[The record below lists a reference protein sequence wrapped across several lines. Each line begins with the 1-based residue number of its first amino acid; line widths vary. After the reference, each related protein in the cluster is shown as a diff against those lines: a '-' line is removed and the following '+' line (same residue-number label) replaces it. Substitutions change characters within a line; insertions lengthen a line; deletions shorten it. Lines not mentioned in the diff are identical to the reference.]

1 MDTCY
6 TNLAISTKGINCMN
20 MTERFLLPDDVT
32 LSEAST
38 LPDHLRRK
46 LFVSNGD
53 YVITRPYTRTPSS
66 IISSQLAS
74 FLERFRQPQT
84 IVHAVIAHAQQH
96 QLDPE
101 RTLVDLVP
109 ALERA
114 IRARWLV
121 HPESADASLLAPRYR
136 TEDRIG
142 EYSVVRCLQSLHDT
156 DVYQAVDA
164 AGTFVAIKV
173 LRPEADAD
181 SQRVFRNEIRALQR
195 IRHPHCVHLLDYHL
209 DAQGAYMV
217 LNWCEGRPLSQVADE
232 MRRAGLPR
240 ARLLKLVIEVLKVYS
255 SLHAQGWLHGD
266 VHLNNVLV
274 DRHGTVMLVDFGY
287 ARLLEDDS
295 TTPPMRGGS
304 PMFYDPQHAATK
316 RFHQPAPL
324 DSAESEQYSLS
335 VIAYCILAGKH
346 YLNFSIDGDEMLRQI
361 VEDAPLSFA
370 EQQVRA
376 WPEVEIILQRALQK
390 QPDQRYDSVATLTA
404 ALHTVLAEHML
415 DAERPQTS
423 HGPQALFKQF
433 LLKVDINGLWLRAGL
448 PTTPLC
454 GVSQGAAGV
463 AYALY
468 RLACLRRDAHLLS
481 LAGLWSKWAIIQ
493 STEPEA
499 FIAPARGATTEIVG
513 PISLYLTATGM
524 YVVQALISHAQ
535 GNLEALQQ
543 AITGFV
549 SATKETCS
557 NPDVFLGRSGLL
569 LGCALLYDALRGH
582 PVINTEPIVAIARR
596 ELHDIWEH
604 IAAYPPIQEAS
615 AFAELP
621 MAHGWAGLLYATIR
635 WCVLDTTS
643 LPSTI
648 EERLQ
653 QLAACGQSQGDGIGW
668 LVTLNPE
675 SPSYSPAKYEAN
687 WCNGSA
693 GMVFLWTL
701 ADAVFQRPQY
711 HQLAVQAAQHVWA
724 NPTNNATVCCGA
736 AGQAYS
742 LLNLY
747 RHSGKGVWLQRA
759 VERMQHALRN
769 VATVPLSPTSLYQGE
784 IGIMLAGM
792 EFQQPDQARLPFFEE
807 EGWTLPPSS

>member
-1 MDTCY
+1 
-6 TNLAISTKGINCMN
+6 MN
-20 MTERFLLPDDVT
+20 VTERFLLPDDVT
-32 LSEAST
+32 LAEAST
-38 LPDHLRRK
+38 LPDHLRRN

-96 QLDPE
+96 QLDPK
-101 RTLVDLVP
+101 RTLVELVP

-121 HPESADASLLAPRYR
+121 PPDSADASLLAPRYR
-136 TEDRIG
+136 PEDRIG
-142 EYSVVRCLQSLHDT
+142 EYTVVRCLQSLHDT

-181 SQRVFRNEIRALQR
+181 SQRVFHNETRALQCL
-195 IRHPHCVHLLDYHL
+195 RHPHCVRLLDYHL
-209 DAQGAYMV
+209 DAQESYMV
-217 LNWCEGRPLSQVADE
+217 LNWCEGRQLSQVADE

-240 ARLLKLVIEVLKVYS
+240 ARLLKLVVEVLKVYS

-266 VHLNNVLV
+266 VHLNNILV
-274 DRHGTVMLVDFGY
+274 DRHSTVMLVDFGY
-287 ARLLEDDS
+287 ARLLDDAS
-295 TTPPMRGGS
+295 DTPAMRGGS
-304 PMFYDPQHAATK
+304 PMFYDSQHAATK
-316 RFHQPAPL
+316 RSHQLPPPNT
-324 DSAESEQYSLS
+324 AESEQYSLG
-335 VIAYCILAGKH
+335 VVAYCVLAGKH
-346 YLNFSIDGDEMLRQI
+346 YMNFSIDGDEMLRQI

-390 QPDQRYDSVATLTA
+390 QPDQRYDSVTTLTA
-404 ALHTVLAEHML
+404 ALQAVLTEHIL
-415 DAERPQTS
+415 DTEPLQTS
-423 HGPQALFKQF
+423 HDPQALFKQF
-433 LLKVDINGLWLRAGL
+433 LLKVDIDGLWLRAGL

-481 LAGLWSKWAIIQ
+481 LASLWSKWAMTQ
-493 STEPEA
+493 STESEA
-499 FIAPARGATTEIVG
+499 FLAPARGATPEIVG
-513 PISLYLTATGM
+513 PISLYLTASGM
-524 YVVQALISHAQ
+524 YVVEALISHAQ
-535 GNLEALQQ
+535 GNLEALQR

-557 NPDVFLGRSGLL
+557 YLDVFLGRSGLL

-582 PVINTEPIVAIARR
+582 PVINTEPIVALARR
-596 ELHDIWEH
+596 ELHDIWEY
-604 IAAYPPIQEAS
+604 IAAYPPIQDAP

-621 MAHGWAGLLYATIR
+621 MAHGWAGLLYATMR
-635 WCVLDTTS
+635 WYVLDTIP
-643 LPSTI
+643 LPSMI
-648 EERLQ
+648 EDRLQ
-653 QLAACGQSQGDGIGW
+653 QLAACGQPHGDGMGW

-675 SPSYSPAKYEAN
+675 SSSYAPAKYEAN

-693 GMVFLWTL
+693 GLVFLWTL
-701 ADAVFQRPQY
+701 TDAVFQRPQY
-711 HQLAVQAAQHVWA
+711 RELAVQAAQHVWA
-724 NPTNNATVCCGA
+724 NPTNNGTVCCGA

-747 RHSGKGVWLQRA
+747 RHSGDAVWLQRA
-759 VERMQHALRN
+759 DERMQHALRN
-769 VATVPLSPTSLYQGE
+769 IATAPLSPTSLYQGE
-784 IGIMLAGM
+784 VGIMLASM

-807 EGWTLPPSS
+807 EGWTFPLAS